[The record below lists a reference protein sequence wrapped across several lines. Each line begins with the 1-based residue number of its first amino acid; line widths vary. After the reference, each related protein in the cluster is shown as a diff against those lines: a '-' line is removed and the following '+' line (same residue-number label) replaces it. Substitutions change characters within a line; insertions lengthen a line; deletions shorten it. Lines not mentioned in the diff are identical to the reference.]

1 MAIAVKS
8 KTSPT
13 IGIDIGSSLIKVVE
27 ARPSKGEVQI
37 TALGIAPTPPGTI
50 ENEIITDPQTLGQAI
65 RQLLTESG
73 ISSKRCVSSV
83 SGQSSVIVRIIEIPK
98 MTKQE
103 LAETMKWEIE
113 RHVPFAANEVVMDFQ
128 PIERPNA
135 SPDDQ
140 NMEVLLA
147 VAQQEL
153 INGHIE
159 ALFAAGVEPV
169 AIDVEP
175 LAVSRVFI
183 DAAIDGF
190 KDKVVAIVNVG
201 ASTTEM
207 GIYQNGLLSFPR
219 TLPIAGDTITR
230 ALSDGLQISLA
241 QAERLKREKAVVLL
255 DRASQFSP
263 GTGLAGVQPQA
274 NQSEMISD
282 LNISTD
288 SGSQEDVDAGF
299 GFIPGLGFG
308 PSIDEP
314 KEETLPDFD
323 IDIGGFSS
331 QPSAPVMDFD
341 LSGEDFTASRAL
353 VEDLGA
359 EGEENALLPVSG
371 ASSSPD
377 EHGNDTPVDYPV
389 EAIFDVMAPVLQDLI
404 AEIRRSLDYYA
415 SRYGSQPETIL
426 LCGGTTRM
434 KDLDKLIQNELGIPV
449 VLANPLQDVTV
460 FSNTLSAEYLEEIAS
475 ILPVSIGLAIRD
487 MIGD

>member
-8 KTSPT
+8 KTGPT

-65 RQLLTESG
+65 RQLLTETG

-83 SGQSSVIVRIIEIPK
+83 SGQSSVIVRIIEVPK

-175 LAVSRVFI
+175 LAVSRIFI

-255 DRASQFSP
+255 DRA
-263 GTGLAGVQPQA
+263 
-274 NQSEMISD
+274 
-282 LNISTD
+282 
-288 SGSQEDVDAGF
+288 
-299 GFIPGLGFG
+299 
-308 PSIDEP
+308 
-314 KEETLPDFD
+314 
-323 IDIGGFSS
+323 
-331 QPSAPVMDFD
+331 
-341 LSGEDFTASRAL
+341 
-353 VEDLGA
+353 
-359 EGEENALLPVSG
+359 
-371 ASSSPD
+371 
-377 EHGNDTPVDYPV
+377 
-389 EAIFDVMAPVLQDLI
+389 
-404 AEIRRSLDYYA
+404 
-415 SRYGSQPETIL
+415 
-426 LCGGTTRM
+426 
-434 KDLDKLIQNELGIPV
+434 
-449 VLANPLQDVTV
+449 
-460 FSNTLSAEYLEEIAS
+460 
-475 ILPVSIGLAIRD
+475 
-487 MIGD
+487 